1 VANAESI
8 AVPRL
13 AGLRAPTDREVL
25 GSGIIT
31 LADAVVFPTPEG
43 ICAFYHAGIVFLPA
57 LGSDNVELLKDLATI
72 VIPMVVSIKS
82 PVEGYHVGEAL
93 EQALE
98 TEPPPFPAW
107 LQQSLTHPAHTI
119 IPYVEIVEATAH
131 FAGGFFGPPDN
142 LTVTQ
147 QRLDGARRARSFR
160 IGGPR
165 NLLLP
170 IMEWRVASEV
180 RTILTE
186 HFRRPLAQALL
197 PALTTDYQARY
208 GADLKQHEQ
217 ELWQDLE
224 RRVDEEMSKTPEADL
239 RRGVRQTLAPILPDY
254 AKVPGLAAQVPWL
267 FEPA

>member
-1 VANAESI
+1 
-8 AVPRL
+8 
-13 AGLRAPTDREVL
+13 
-25 GSGIIT
+25 
-31 LADAVVFPTPEG
+31 
-43 ICAFYHAGIVFLPA
+43 
-57 LGSDNVELLKDLATI
+57 
-72 VIPMVVSIKS
+72 
-82 PVEGYHVGEAL
+82 
-93 EQALE
+93 LE

-224 RRVDEEMSKTPEADL
+224 RRV
-239 RRGVRQTLAPILPDY
+239 
-254 AKVPGLAAQVPWL
+254 
-267 FEPA
+267 